1 MVTVLWF
8 HVLSFEILSLSRTL
22 IVVIKLE
29 QVKAINILLF
39 PPHDL
44 YSSSEAALE
53 FLLFSLPKLE
63 V

>member
-1 MVTVLWF
+1 M
-8 HVLSFEILSLSRTL
+8 SFEILSLSNTMM
-22 IVVIKLE
+22 VDIKPE

-39 PPHDL
+39 SPHDL
-44 YSSSEAALE
+44 HNTFKVTLS